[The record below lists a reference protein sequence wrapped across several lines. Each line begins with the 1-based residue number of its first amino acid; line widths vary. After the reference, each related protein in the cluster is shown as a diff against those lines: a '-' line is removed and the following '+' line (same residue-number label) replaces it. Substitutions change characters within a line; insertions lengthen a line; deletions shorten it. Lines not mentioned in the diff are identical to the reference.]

1 MSYLGMKKLL
11 FFGLLMLSLSGCS
24 MMASDKQLPTKKVRY
39 ACAEPRLE
47 SGFKFHDRARGFLK
61 TYFLTRKESDL
72 YFSWYASEDSQ
83 YMAKTIARC
92 YDKRNKH
99 FHAAQNLFHKNQVLR
114 KLIAQN
120 MRTDS
125 QAEISELFLEDYRNI
140 FVRDIQ

>member
-1 MSYLGMKKLL
+1 MKKLL
-11 FFGLLMLSLSGCS
+11 LFSLVVLLIAGCS
-24 MMASDKQLPTKKVRY
+24 AFADDKQLPRKRTLI
-39 ACAEPRLE
+39 ACAEPRLA
-47 SGFKFHDRARGFLK
+47 SGFKFHDRAREFLK
-61 TYFLTRKESDL
+61 KYYLTRKESDL
-72 YFSWYASEDSQ
+72 YFGWYASEDSQ

-99 FHAAQNLFHKNQVLR
+99 FHAAQNLFRKNEVLR
-114 KLIAQN
+114 KLISQN